1 MFFVWQYFQC
11 AINPKHRKL
20 IFETEL
26 RLDKDIIKFI
36 LFFPLWEH
44 RMMWQIS
51 CPFKVRII
59 FHFKVSKKRRIP
71 WVQRS
76 VISLCLPVLS
86 IRRQHRGLC
95 WILTYI
101 SYKHVFGGGLCSWKR
116 MQVLSEETSSLSVFL
131 KEKVVGVITCF
142 SPAIILITVSFK
154 EEIQT
159 FTPHQRVLNKLAS
172 RRLII

>member
-20 IFETEL
+20 IFEMEL

-101 SYKHVFGGGLCSWKR
+101 SYKHVFGGS
-116 MQVLSEETSSLSVFL
+116 MQLKMNASFEWGNFFPFCIFERESGGCDNMFLSSYHFDH
-131 KEKVVGVITCF
+131 CF
-142 SPAIILITVSFK
+142 F
-154 EEIQT
+154 
-159 FTPHQRVLNKLAS
+159 
-172 RRLII
+172 